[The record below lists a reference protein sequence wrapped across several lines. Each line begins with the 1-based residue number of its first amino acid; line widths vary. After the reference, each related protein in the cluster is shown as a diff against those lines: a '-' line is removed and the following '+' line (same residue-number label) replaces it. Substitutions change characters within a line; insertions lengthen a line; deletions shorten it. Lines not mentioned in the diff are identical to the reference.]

1 MPAATC
7 FAASHLGAFALI
19 FPRVKRM
26 VVLLLGALPV
36 LAQTPEPARPLT
48 TAREVRFLAPT
59 NAASQLPVK
68 LRGVVTAADWRRTV
82 FLQDE
87 TGGSFFGANPAGLA
101 LQPGHWIEVAGV
113 TYQGLFVPG
122 LRATNVTILGRR
134 ELPAPVTA
142 TYDDLLSGRL
152 HYQRVEVVGVV
163 RAVELAE
170 TNTWA
175 ITLAQGARRLEVRL
189 RPADEIAPPT
199 LVDARVRVAG
209 LAAGFINDKRQ
220 LVAPQVFLNDPA
232 DIRIEQ
238 PPPIDPFT
246 APLLTVA
253 GLLNFNPEGASPHR
267 VRVRGVVTHQRAGE
281 ALFLRDEGRGLFVR
295 TRQTEAVRPG
305 EVVEAVGFPA
315 MGTFS
320 ALLEDAEFRRAG
332 SDPEPQPVMTTVAEA
347 LKGANDAD
355 LVALEAQLIEVLET
369 PSESVLLLRADDT
382 AFHARLPRTAL
393 GLRGGA
399 RLRLTGVCRVEESI
413 GSPGFRA
420 NPRTIEL
427 LLRAPADI
435 TVLAAPSWWTAGR
448 LAVAALLLLALALGA
463 LAWAAQLRRRVAEQ
477 TEVIRRKIEREAML
491 EERQRL
497 AREMHDTLAQ
507 SFSGVGFQLEALDAK
522 LPSDEGLKQTLATA
536 KQLVRHGQ
544 EEFRRSLMNLRAQEL
559 ERGGLAAALAELGRQ
574 ITTGTAIVFEFT
586 ERGAARRLPE
596 AVENNL
602 LRIGQECLTNA
613 VRHAKPG
620 LVCARLEHD
629 AGTVRLT
636 VSDDGAGFDPAALD
650 GARDGHFGWRGIRER
665 AEQIGAQ
672 MELDSAPGKGTTVTV
687 LLPIRN

>member
-1 MPAATC
+1 
-7 FAASHLGAFALI
+7 
-19 FPRVKRM
+19 VKRL
-26 VVLLLGALPV
+26 VILLLGALPA
-36 LAQTPEPARPLT
+36 LAQTLEPARPIT
-48 TAREVRFLAPT
+48 SARELRFLAPT
-59 NAASQLPVK
+59 NAASLLPVK
-68 LRGVVTAADWRRTV
+68 LRGVVTAVDWRRTV

-87 TGGSFFGANPAGLA
+87 TGGSFFSANPAGLA

-113 TYQGLFVPG
+113 SYQGLFVPG

-134 ELPAPVTA
+134 ELPAPVPA

-152 HYQRVEVVGVV
+152 HYQRVEVAGVV

-170 TNTWA
+170 TNTWS

-189 RPADEIAPPT
+189 RPAGEIAPPP

-220 LVAPQVFLNDPA
+220 LVAPQVFLNDLA

-238 PPPIDPFT
+238 PPPADPFT
-246 APLLTVA
+246 APLVTVA
-253 GLLNFNPEGASPHR
+253 GLLNFNPVGASPHR

-295 TRQTEAVRPG
+295 TRQTEVVRPG

-320 ALLEDAEFRRAG
+320 ALLEDAEFRRTG
-332 SDPEPQPVMTTVAEA
+332 GEPEPQPVTTTVAEA

-355 LVALEAQLIEVLET
+355 LVSLEAQLIEVLET

-382 AFHARLPRTAL
+382 AFRARLPRTPL
-393 GLRGGA
+393 DLRGGA

-435 TVLAAPSWWTAGR
+435 VVLVAPSWWTAQR
-448 LAVAALLLLALALGA
+448 LAVAALLLLVLALGA
-463 LAWAAQLRRRVAEQ
+463 LAWAALLRRRVSEQ
-477 TEVIRRKIEREAML
+477 TEVIRRKIEREAVL
-491 EERQRL
+491 EERQRV

-522 LPSDEGLKQTLATA
+522 LPPDAALQQTLATA

-544 EEFRRSLMNLRAQEL
+544 EEFRRSLLNLRAQEL
-559 ERGGLAAALAELGRQ
+559 ERGSLAAALGELGRQ
-574 ITTGTAIVFEFT
+574 VTAGTGISFELS
-586 ERGAARRLPE
+586 ERGTIPRLPE
-596 AVENNL
+596 GVENNL

-613 VRHAKPG
+613 VRHAHPQHVTAE
-620 LVCARLEHD
+620 LVRDD
-629 AGTVRLT
+629 AGVRLI
-636 VSDDGAGFDPAALD
+636 VSDDGDGFDATTLEQ
-650 GARDGHFGWRGIRER
+650 ARDGHFGWRGIRER
-665 AEQIGAQ
+665 AEQIGARV
-672 MELDSAPGKGTTVTV
+672 ELQSQPGKGTTVTV
-687 LLPIRN
+687 FVSTTN